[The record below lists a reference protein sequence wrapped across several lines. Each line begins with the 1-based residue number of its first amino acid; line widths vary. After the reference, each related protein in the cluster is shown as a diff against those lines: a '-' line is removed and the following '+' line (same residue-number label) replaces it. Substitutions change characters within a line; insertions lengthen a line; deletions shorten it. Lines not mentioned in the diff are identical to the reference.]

1 MGRKKLPPEQRKENA
16 PKIAFRCTKTEQLAV
31 GRKAAERNMKI
42 DEIVRDA
49 WELYDLIPRARIIQ
63 RIQVSF
69 GGKKAAILAAT
80 DEGTVFVVE
89 DGGAGMGVPTPMPPA
104 EAKEKGGLKPLPGD
118 QRQSRGIL
126 NKRKDL
132 LGE

>member
-1 MGRKKLPPEQRKENA
+1 MAK
-16 PKIAFRCTKTEQLAV
+16 
-31 GRKAAERNMKI
+31 
-42 DEIVRDA
+42 
-49 WELYDLIPRARIIQ
+49 IIQ

-69 GGKKAAILAAT
+69 GGQKAAILAAT

-89 DGGAGMGVPTPMPPA
+89 DGGAGMGDPAPMPPA
-104 EAKEKGGLKPLPGD
+104 DQGKEEQKPLPGY

>member
-49 WELYDLIPRARIIQ
+49 WELYDLIPRARMEDA
-63 RIQVSF
+63 REFVEGLRASRGKDRSAGLDLR
-69 GGKKAAILAAT
+69 GGEERAIVRA
-80 DEGTVFVVE
+80 VVE
-89 DGGAGMGVPTPMPPA
+89 IV
-104 EAKEKGGLKPLPGD
+104 
-118 QRQSRGIL
+118 
-126 NKRKDL
+126 RKQTEPWYSML
-132 LGE
+132 RTMEQHWPK